1 MNYNKQYLHPKS
13 DELDEDT
20 QDGNI
25 LGYYSKFKQ
34 NTFLQIPIDEDIKGP
49 KYYRGVTQ
57 AINDLKEGDVVQFDI
72 ASPGGQL
79 DGLVSLLAS
88 IENTEAHII
97 GNIIGSA
104 SSAASILALS
114 CDEIYV
120 SPYAT
125 MLVHNASYGVN
136 GKAADVK
143 GYVDH
148 LNDVSEKMLKEVY
161 KYFLS
166 EDEIQ
171 KVIQGT
177 DLWFNAEQISERLQN
192 KQDKEMQ
199 EIEVL
204 QKMIE
209 DEKKAQEAET
219 VPVQV
224 DLKVKKKQSKK

>member
-1 MNYNKQYLHPKS
+1 MKYKYYNLKAKPNL
-13 DELDEDT
+13 DDEDEDI

-25 LGYYSKFKQ
+25 LGFYSKFKQ
-34 NTFLQIPIDEDIKGP
+34 STFIQVPIDEDIKSP

-88 IENTEAHII
+88 IENTEAHVV

-120 SPYAT
+120 SPFAT
-125 MLVHNASYGVN
+125 MLVHNASYGIN

-148 LNDVSEKMLKEVY
+148 LNDTSEKMLRKVY
-161 KYFLS
+161 KHFLT
-166 EDEIQ
+166 ENEIER
-171 KVIQGT
+171 VVQGT
-177 DLWFNAEQISERLQN
+177 DLWFNAEQIMERLQN
-192 KQDKEMQ
+192 KQDKEMAEIQ
-199 EIEVL
+199 EI
-204 QKMIE
+204 QKMIQ
-209 DEKKAQEAET
+209 DEKLNQE
-219 VPVQV
+219 VPEVPKV
-224 DLKVKKKQSKK
+224 KVKKSKIK